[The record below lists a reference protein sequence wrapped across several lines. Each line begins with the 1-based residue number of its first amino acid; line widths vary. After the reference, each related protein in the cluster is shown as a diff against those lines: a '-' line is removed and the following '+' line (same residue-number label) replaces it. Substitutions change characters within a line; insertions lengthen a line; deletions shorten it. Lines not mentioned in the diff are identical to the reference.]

1 MTILNKKD
9 KYIFIHIPKT
19 GGQTIKKSLNEDDI
33 NCIKCNGMLQ
43 HIYDPNCSDKENRL
57 RNPYHFIW
65 EEIRYFLDVSAP
77 EKYFIFTFVRNPY
90 DRFYS
95 LYEHIKKE
103 INSKTKLILSI
114 QIVAILLLLTSF
126 FLKKNKSKIYIYS
139 MLLIFAV
146 NVYLILKFNYIKMFV
161 DINTLSFNNFIRENF
176 DSMYDIYYNYLKPQ
190 YHYTLGIKPNFI
202 GREENFENDTKTCL
216 DKIGKKTEI
225 KNKNINTLRKD
236 NTKEFKYIDKFDV
249 YTLDLVNKVY
259 KKDFDTF
266 NYRKI
271 SIRELNK
278 INGRKK

>member
-19 GGQTIKKSLNEDDI
+19 GGQTIKKSLDEDDL

-43 HIYDPNCSDKENRL
+43 HIYDTKCSDKENRL

-65 EEIRYFLDVSAP
+65 EEIRFHLDITNP

-95 LYEHIKKE
+95 LYEHSKKE

-114 QIVAILLLLTSF
+114 QMVAIFLLITAFFFKKNKTKTYIYSILFLFALNVYLLLTF
-126 FLKKNKSKIYIYS
+126 KYI
-139 MLLIFAV
+139 MLFI
-146 NVYLILKFNYIKMFV
+146 
-161 DINTLSFNNFIRENF
+161 DINTLSFNDFMKENF
-176 DSMYDIYYNYLKPQ
+176 DSIYDIYYNYFKPQ

-202 GREENFENDTKTCL
+202 GREENFEDDIKMCL
-216 DKIGKKTEI
+216 EKIGKKTEI

-236 NTKEFKYIDKFDV
+236 NTSEFKYIDKFDIH
-249 YTLDLVNKVY
+249 TIDLVNKIY
-259 KKDFDTF
+259 KKDFETF
-266 NYRKI
+266 NYKKI
-271 SIRELNK
+271 SIRDFVK
-278 INGRKK
+278 INGRR